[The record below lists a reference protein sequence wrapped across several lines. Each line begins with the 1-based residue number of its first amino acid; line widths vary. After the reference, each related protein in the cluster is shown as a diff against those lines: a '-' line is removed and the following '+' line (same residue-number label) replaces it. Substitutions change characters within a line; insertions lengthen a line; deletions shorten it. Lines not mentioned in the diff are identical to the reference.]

1 MLRAL
6 ASPVV
11 VATAFAL
18 AIVTAGCGQ
27 TVNCENLCAR
37 TLACGVTFGSA
48 DETVQERIDAGELSE
63 SEGCLIGCEERE
75 VNVETASCIDA
86 VPVTSVA
93 ECQDPILACIDD
105 NGT

>member
-1 MLRAL
+1 MPRAP
-6 ASPVV
+6 SPPFV
-11 VATAFAL
+11 VATALAFA
-18 AIVTAGCGQ
+18 AVWGGCGQ

-63 SEGCLIGCEERE
+63 AEGCSIGCEERE

-93 ECQDPILACIDD
+93 ECQDPVLACIDD
-105 NGT
+105 NGG